1 MQNTF
6 MTLDGKV
13 FKTDRFMQGPK
24 LTEGC
29 HWHNAY
35 DKTWVETR
43 GDIETVDVNKRTLF
57 GYDED
62 EFMARQYRK

>member
-1 MQNTF
+1 MENTF
-6 MTLDGKV
+6 MTLAGKV
-13 FKTDRFMQGPK
+13 FKTDHFMQGPK

-35 DKTWVETR
+35 DKTYVETR
-43 GDIETVDVNKRTLF
+43 GEIENVDPNRRTLF

-62 EFMARQYRK
+62 EFLAKQYK

>member
-1 MQNTF
+1 
-6 MTLDGKV
+6 
-13 FKTDRFMQGPK
+13 MQGPK

-35 DKTWVETR
+35 DNVW
-43 GDIETVDVNKRTLF
+43 IETKGEVESVDPNKSTLF

-62 EFMARQYRK
+62 EFLARQYR

>member
-6 MTLDGKV
+6 LTLDGRV
-13 FKTDRFMQGPK
+13 FKTDRFMEGPK

-43 GDIETVDVNKRTLF
+43 GEVESVDPNKRTLF

-62 EFMARQYRK
+62 EFLRKQYK